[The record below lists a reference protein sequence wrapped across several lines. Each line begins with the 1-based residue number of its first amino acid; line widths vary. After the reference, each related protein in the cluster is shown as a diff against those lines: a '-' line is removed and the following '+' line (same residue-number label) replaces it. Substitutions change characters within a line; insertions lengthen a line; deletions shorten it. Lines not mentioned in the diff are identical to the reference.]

1 MTVIPETLCEH
12 QICFLRFYWR
22 CYRGNQEQRIEK
34 WTESTKQKVQ
44 TMIYKTLH
52 IKQKIRKNK
61 PNKLTGVNTGGSC
74 STSGTCPVLLL
85 RLKIT
90 KLNAS

>member
-1 MTVIPETLCEH
+1 VSTKFAIYV
-12 QICFLRFYWR
+12 F
-22 CYRGNQEQRIEK
+22 IEDAIEVTK
-34 WTESTKQKVQ
+34 SNESKNGQKVQWQKQKVQ

-52 IKQKIRKNK
+52 IKLKIRKNK
-61 PNKLTGVNTGGSC
+61 LNKLTGVNTGGSC

-90 KLNAS
+90 KSQN